1 MVLLSLGLIPS
12 SVLKENSQ
20 LRIQIC
26 SLMKAAFYLS
36 GRKSCFLQKFSGI
49 RQKIHA
55 GSGLP
60 CPSKLWQKSVFQF
73 YSRNS
78 SFITVMVHIS
88 VSADLNIKI
97 CRQGI
102 DYRRTYTVKAAACL
116 IGRIIELAACMKSS
130 KYQTLCRNALFMHIH
145 RDSSSVV
152 SNCTGTILFPRT
164 TWMLVQ

>member
-26 SLMKAAFYLS
+26 SLMKAAFTSVAENLVFQNL
-36 GRKSCFLQKFSGI
+36 RI

-152 SNCTGTILFPRT
+152 SNCTGTILSRT